1 MSLYQDKLEF
11 VYHPLKRIYEI
22 FVVIISFLY
31 SVCFFIF
38 GSLFS
43 SFDFIWLFLGLGFL
57 SASVFIGINCLKKEN
72 KIVVTKKN
80 ITREIVTQSNYKV
93 MKIISTNMNRKWDV
107 LLKDGYLL
115 YMLLIPLLFIL
126 IPFICMI
133 TFVRY
138 CLPKSSLKKLQID
151 DVIDVQYKQSIYG
164 KIFNYGTIIFVWK
177 NKKRCFLMIQNPQK
191 VCEEIK
197 FFFKI

>member
-1 MSLYQDKLEF
+1 MSVYQNKLEF

-22 FVVIISFLY
+22 FAVIISFLY
-31 SVCFFIF
+31 SVFFIF
-38 GSLFS
+38 YSLFS
-43 SFDFIWLFLGLGFL
+43 NFNFIWFLLGLGFL
-57 SASVFIGINCLKKEN
+57 SASVFVGGNCLKKEN

-80 ITREIVTQSNYKV
+80 IAREIVTQSNYKV
-93 MKIISTNMNRKWDV
+93 MKIISTNMNEKWGV

-115 YMLLIPLLFIL
+115 YMFLIPLLLIL

-197 FFFKI
+197 LFLKI